1 MKLELFETFNSLSE
15 KRKELL
21 IAIGI
26 LLAITLTAYLISKF
40 WGKNKTLSTIFGAS
54 FFIEISFAIPI
65 ALNLSFQKDGPGPV
79 ILQSFITIIGG
90 MVVLLGY
97 IENRRKNDIDES
109 KNLDEKIQK
118 LHSSRYER
126 NTKSIELIFSEKT
139 PAALSAVYSL
149 CKITDEWLEDYV
161 NGDKKTNLSSLQESQ
176 SIINVLCT
184 YIREYGKPSGK
195 NTHEEK
201 VCKIIMEEICNRL
214 NSSNNG
220 YSDWS
225 DFTFD
230 FEGATFTYP
239 VIFKNITDINK
250 INLNGCT
257 FMSDLEIYFS
267 TEHNNQHLREVLIN
281 HCTFEGSVILAPS
294 SSTSTENEWATVSSI
309 AFGDSHFAKNSQL
322 EVTRLRPLHC
332 DPRDP
337 ESTDKEIG
345 LPIYI
350 YGDLPANTS
359 FKYTPHANIIVGQKY
374 DSRDS
379 NNSGAI
385 QYTTIQGN
393 ILIEQCDDTSFEIP
407 DRHTF
412 NGEINISC
420 SQVSIKK
427 VKIVDCILCEK
438 ITVKAARVKEID
450 FTNSKLDSGLDVDC
464 SGKIGNLLAPD
475 TDACING
482 SQNPQSISYPNL
494 INSKSNVRIKAEHIK
509 LLNLNGSNLYTPFN
523 LEAPEIQ
530 KMDAIKTTF
539 HTSIFFPKNLTVVD
553 SDLSDCKYYDSKQ
566 KKYLPFTLPQ
576 KS

>member
-1 MKLELFETFNSLSE
+1 MKFELAETFNNLSE
-15 KRKELL
+15 KRKEVL
-21 IAIGI
+21 IAIAC
-26 LLAITLTAYLISKF
+26 LLAVTALIHII
-40 WGKNKTLSTIFGAS
+40 NKCCIKRKALSTICIAS
-54 FFIEISFAIPI
+54 YFIEISFAIPI

-79 ILQSFITIIGG
+79 ILQSFITISGG
-90 MVVLLGY
+90 LVVLLGY

-118 LHSSRYER
+118 LHDSRYER
-126 NTKSIELIFSEKT
+126 NIKSIELIFSEKT
-139 PAALSAVYSL
+139 PTVLSAVYSL
-149 CKITDEWLEDYV
+149 CKITDDWVDDYI
-161 NGDKKTNLSSLQESQ
+161 NSDKKDFSSQQEAQ

-184 YIREYGKPSGK
+184 YVREYGKASNSKGYK
-195 NTHEEK
+195 EE
-201 VCKIIMEEICNRL
+201 VCEAIMEEICNRL
-214 NSSNNG
+214 DKSDNG

-225 DFTFD
+225 DFTFN

-239 VIFKNITDINK
+239 VIFKNVTDINK

-309 AFGDSHFAKNSQL
+309 TFGDSHFAKNSQL

-332 DPRDP
+332 NPRNP
-337 ESTDKEIG
+337 ESTDREIG

-359 FKYTPHANIIVGQKY
+359 FRYIPQANIIVGQKY
-374 DSRDS
+374 DSRDP

-393 ILIEQCDDTSFEIP
+393 ILIEECDDTSFEIP

-420 SQVSIKK
+420 SQENINEIKMN
-427 VKIVDCILCEK
+427 DCILKEKVTIKAANIKEMGFIDTKFNRGLDIDCSEK
-438 ITVKAARVKEID
+438 IETLIA
-450 FTNSKLDSGLDVDC
+450 C
-464 SGKIGNLLAPD
+464 
-475 TDACING
+475 DAIFYING
-482 SQNPQSISYPNL
+482 SISHQGVDL
-494 INSKSNVRIKAEHIK
+494 INSKSKVTIRAKYIT
-509 LLNLNGSNLYTPFN
+509 LLNLNGTNFYTPFI
-523 LEAPEIQ
+523 LEVPEIE
-530 KMDAIKTTF
+530 KMEAGKTKFHIK
-539 HTSIFFPKNLTVVD
+539 P
-553 SDLSDCKYYDSKQ
+553 DLSKTKTIKNHDFSNCEYYDSNQ
-566 KKYLPFTLPQ
+566 KKYIPLTHP
-576 KS
+576 

>member
-1 MKLELFETFNSLSE
+1 MKFELAETFNNLSE
-15 KRKELL
+15 KRKEVL
-21 IAIGI
+21 IAIAC
-26 LLAITLTAYLISKF
+26 LLAVTALIHII
-40 WGKNKTLSTIFGAS
+40 NKCCIKRKALSTICIAS
-54 FFIEISFAIPI
+54 YFIEISFAIPI

-79 ILQSFITIIGG
+79 ILQSFITISGG
-90 MVVLLGY
+90 LVVLLGY

-118 LHSSRYER
+118 LHDSRYER
-126 NTKSIELIFSEKT
+126 NIKSIELIFSEKT
-139 PAALSAVYSL
+139 PTVLSAVYSL
-149 CKITDEWLEDYV
+149 CKITDDWVDDYI
-161 NGDKKTNLSSLQESQ
+161 NSDKKDFSSQQEAQ

-184 YIREYGKPSGK
+184 YVREYGKASNSKGYK
-195 NTHEEK
+195 EE
-201 VCKIIMEEICNRL
+201 VCEAIMEEICNRL
-214 NSSNNG
+214 DKSDNG

-225 DFTFD
+225 DFTFN

-239 VIFKNITDINK
+239 VIFKNVTDINK

-309 AFGDSHFAKNSQL
+309 TFGDSHFAKNSQL

-332 DPRDP
+332 NPRNP
-337 ESTDKEIG
+337 ESTDREIG

-359 FKYTPHANIIVGQKY
+359 FRYIPQANIIVGQKY
-374 DSRDS
+374 DSRDP

-393 ILIEQCDDTSFEIP
+393 ILIEECDDTSFEIP

-420 SQVSIKK
+420 SQENIIEIKMN
-427 VKIVDCILCEK
+427 DCILKEKVTIKAANIKEMGFIDTKFNRGLDIDCSEK
-438 ITVKAARVKEID
+438 IETLIA
-450 FTNSKLDSGLDVDC
+450 C
-464 SGKIGNLLAPD
+464 
-475 TDACING
+475 DAIFYING
-482 SQNPQSISYPNL
+482 SISHQGVDL
-494 INSKSNVRIKAEHIK
+494 INSKSKVTIRAKYIT
-509 LLNLNGSNLYTPFN
+509 LLNLNGTNFYTPFI
-523 LEAPEIQ
+523 LEVPEIE
-530 KMDAIKTTF
+530 KMEAGKTKFHIK
-539 HTSIFFPKNLTVVD
+539 P
-553 SDLSDCKYYDSKQ
+553 DLSKTKTIKNHDFSNCEYYDSNQ
-566 KKYLPFTLPQ
+566 KKYIPLTHP
-576 KS
+576 